1 MAVQCANVGRRGVG
15 WLLVALVLWGRT
27 ASAADGPPPEGDA
40 GNSSWRRGDYW
51 HFYGATS
58 VGRGLRF
65 NNPYRLQ
72 TELGDDAQS
81 LSATAPYL
89 DLAVGALFGKPLG
102 LQHGAGLNASFALS
116 GVRQEVLTPAYV
128 AWLALAPR
136 WHARLRAGVPIVM
149 EPDASAGLELGLG
162 AAFLFSAGLGATAE
176 MIGSLY
182 PGAATAEQTQTLIPV
197 LSLQLGILIDYEVL
211 P

>member
-1 MAVQCANVGRRGVG
+1 MPGWGVNVGRRGV
-15 WLLVALVLWGRT
+15 WCLLLVLLLWGQS
-27 ASAADGPPPEGDA
+27 ASAADTAPPGSDA
-40 GNSSWRRGDYW
+40 PSSNFGRGDYW

-58 VGRGLRF
+58 IGRGLRF

-72 TELGDDAQS
+72 TQLGDDAQS

-89 DLAVGALFGKPLG
+89 DLAVGALFGRPLG

-116 GVRQEVLTPAYV
+116 GVRQEVLTPAYL

-136 WHARLRAGVPIVM
+136 WHARLRAGIPIVV

-162 AAFLFSAGLGATAE
+162 AAFLFSAGLGVTAE

-197 LSLQLGILIDYEVL
+197 VSLQLGILIDYEVL